1 MVDLA
6 VGTGGNIEGVVAGE
20 IIEEHGVKIVGLEN
34 LPGLVPADSSKV
46 YSSNIVNLVSVFWDE
61 KANNFFLNPE
71 DEIIKACLVTHGG
84 QVCLEQFKS
93 KF

>member
-1 MVDLA
+1 
-6 VGTGGNIEGVVAGE
+6 
-20 IIEEHGVKIVGLEN
+20 
-34 LPGLVPADSSKV
+34 
-46 YSSNIVNLVSVFWDE
+46 SNIVNLVSVFWDE
-61 KANNFFLNPE
+61 KANNFFLNRE